1 MSPRDVCQESGE
13 VVPNIKFKRFLH
25 FERERGRK
33 ERVEEGRLVFTTL
46 RNTKLL
52 YIFRANYNHNCATLV
67 TLEGVQ
73 VENEKNYVQIFGTR
87 YSGQRSIIR
96 CSEISSASIY
106 CTYH

>member
-25 FERERGRK
+25 FERERGG
-33 ERVEEGRLVFTTL
+33 EEGRLVFTTL

-73 VENEKNYVQIFGTR
+73 VENEKNYVRTR

-106 CTYH
+106 CTHH